1 MQQSIKKDRFIPLRK
16 TDLIQA
22 CLDDGRLST
31 EQCGAFKT
39 LSQLIVSTLHFEY
52 HHILEEL
59 KDSYAPFDPNSD
71 TIAVTQ
77 LTDEILQTKQDIFTD
92 RFTQVLN
99 AANFEK
105 VTDQDL

>member
-16 TDLIQA
+16 SDLIQT
-22 CLDDGRLST
+22 CLDDGRLSSD
-31 EQCGAFKT
+31 QLKGFKI
-39 LSQLIVSTLHFEY
+39 LCQLIVSTMHFEY
-52 HHILEEL
+52 HQILEEL

-71 TIAVTQ
+71 TLPMTK
-77 LTDEILQTKQDIFTD
+77 LTDDILLAKQSNFTF

-105 VTDQDL
+105 VTDQTR